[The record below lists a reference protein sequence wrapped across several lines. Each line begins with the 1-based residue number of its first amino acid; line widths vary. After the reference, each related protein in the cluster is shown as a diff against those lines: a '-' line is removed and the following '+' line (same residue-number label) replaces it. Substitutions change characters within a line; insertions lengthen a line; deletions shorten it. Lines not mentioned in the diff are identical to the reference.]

1 MRWNVL
7 TRGLAILAV
16 TGALAAPGALRAEK
30 ALPVDEATKD
40 QSLVQMRAALIDA
53 VQAKDL
59 RKVMSFMAPTIE
71 LSFSGISG
79 PAAFAQMVRQ
89 DPKLWTELLTVLRRG
104 GRFDPDGNFVAP
116 YAFDYPCQTKDCGV
130 GADEFNIAIVVEHNA
145 NLHVDA
151 DQISRIVAPLS
162 YDIVRVLDWGGED
175 KDDAKTGWIKV
186 RTADGKEGFVRRA
199 AVYAALDYRAG
210 FQKIDGQW
218 KMVFFVVGD

>member
-1 MRWNVL
+1 MRWNIL
-7 TRGLAILAV
+7 TRGLAVAAMTVVLAV
-16 TGALAAPGALRAEK
+16 PGTLHAEK

-40 QSLVQMRAALIDA
+40 QALVQMRAALIDA

-71 LSFSGISG
+71 LSFGGLSG
-79 PAAFAQMVRQ
+79 PAAFAQLVRQ
-89 DPKLWTELLTVLRRG
+89 DPKLWGELLTVLKRG

-116 YAFDYPCQTKDCGV
+116 YAFDYPCRAVDCGV
-130 GADEFNIAIVVEHNA
+130 GGDEFNIAIVVEHNA
-145 NLHVDA
+145 NLHVEPDR
-151 DQISRIVAPLS
+151 ISRIITPLS

-218 KMVFFVVGD
+218 KMIFFVVGD